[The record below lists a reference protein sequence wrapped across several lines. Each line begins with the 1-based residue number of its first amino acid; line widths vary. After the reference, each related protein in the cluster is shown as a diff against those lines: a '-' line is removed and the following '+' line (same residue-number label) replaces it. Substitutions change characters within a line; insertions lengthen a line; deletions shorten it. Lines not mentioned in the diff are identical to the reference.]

1 MSEWMNKCSRTE
13 REGGRERE
21 RERVRYWEGGKER
34 ERGSVPSERTHSSG
48 CD

>member
-13 REGGRERE
+13 REGGREK
-21 RERVRYWEGGKER
+21 ERVRYWEGGKER